1 MRGHPFVPPT
11 SSMATTLTVRGPVPG
26 SLTDTIRT
34 RFDRVSLGTVL
45 VVDDV
50 DQAAVRALLT
60 LLWDAGHDVI
70 GLSQS

>member
-1 MRGHPFVPPT
+1 
-11 SSMATTLTVRGPVPG
+11 MATTLTVRGPVPG

-34 RFDRVSLGTVL
+34 RFDRVSLDTVL

>member
-1 MRGHPFVPPT
+1 MRGHPLVPPT

-34 RFDRVSLGTVL
+34 RFDRVSLDTVL

-60 LLWDAGHDVI
+60 LLWDAGHEVI